1 MQPST
6 EPSTRWCV
14 MWSLCELGELV
25 CEPPMAPEP
34 SSRARTREKQ
44 DWSWEERRGATGGH
58 SGSPG
63 MWIHYKYITITTTTT
78 YNHGSGAGEEGTKH
92 ILQVLLSNIYQN
104 NAHYIR
110 YIPSY
115 QTQNQK
121 GCWVPPI
128 RICTL
133 HISLKFPEYWCCPPP
148 LAWCSQCR
156 GQCNTVTLS
165 HAHGVM
171 TNFVCLL
178 MVTWTWWHLHQ
189 QPGHLF
195 TSLPNWL
202 HKWSDSENKESTSA
216 WSAFILRTY
225 VQHFLFLDIRRSIK
239 VIKVIIKWGKI

>member
-44 DWSWEERRGATGGH
+44 DWSWEERRGATGGR

-63 MWIHYKYITITTTTT
+63 MWIHYKYITITTTTS
-78 YNHGSGAGEEGTKH
+78 NHGSSGAGEEGTKH

-115 QTQNQK
+115 QTQK

-133 HISLKFPEYWCCPPP
+133 HISLKSPEYWCCPLP
-148 LAWCSQCR
+148 WR
-156 GQCNTVTLS
+156 GAVSAEAIVTQS
-165 HAHGVM
+165 HSPMHMDMGWWPIL
-171 TNFVCLL
+171 FVC
-178 MVTWTWWHLHQ
+178 
-189 QPGHLF
+189 
-195 TSLPNWL
+195 
-202 HKWSDSENKESTSA
+202 
-216 WSAFILRTY
+216 
-225 VQHFLFLDIRRSIK
+225 
-239 VIKVIIKWGKI
+239 